1 MRYTAI
7 IVDDELNGSESL
19 SLLLNMYCPQI
30 EIVSIL
36 DNVDDAVS
44 AIVSKT
50 PEIVFMDIEMPSGSG
65 FEVVERTKQFQYQL
79 IFTTAYE
86 NHAIKAIRSKAIDYL
101 LKPICIEDLIKAVN
115 AAIEKIDVQHLEHI
129 STIKNNPN
137 KTLNTKIAIPCSD
150 GLIFIETDTISRIEA
165 DSNYTH
171 LILNDG
177 HKITACKTL
186 KDIETMLDPE
196 IFFRVHNTHLVNLK
210 KIEKYI
216 KGDGG
221 FVVLADGA
229 LVPVSRAQ
237 KMSFLA
243 RFIKS

>member
-1 MRYTAI
+1 MKYTAL

-30 EIVSIL
+30 EIISIV
-36 DNVDDAVS
+36 DNVDDAVMT
-44 AIVSKT
+44 IISKN

-65 FEVVERTKQFQYQL
+65 FEVVERSKHIQYQL

-101 LKPICIEDLIKAVN
+101 LKPICVEDLIKAVN
-115 AAIEKIDVQHLEHI
+115 EAIEKIDSHHTDYI
-129 STIKNNPN
+129 SIIKNNSSKPSN
-137 KTLNTKIAIPCSD
+137 SKIAIPCSE
-150 GLIFIETDTISRIEA
+150 GLIFVETDKISRIEA

-177 HKITACKTL
+177 SKITACKTL

-210 KIEKYI
+210 KIEKYL

-221 FVVLADGA
+221 FVVLTDGA

-237 KMSFLA
+237 KLSFLA
-243 RFIKS
+243 RFVKS